1 MIEAT
6 CPECGETLSVDG
18 ETGYMDK
25 CECGELV
32 IGKEG
37 GDW

>member
-6 CPECGETLSVDG
+6 CPDCGDELSVDG
-18 ETGYMDK
+18 DSSYMD
-25 CECGELV
+25 ECRCGDLV